1 MNRFSILFFA
11 VFTIAFGCVAQALP
25 SNAPNVLVLFSD
37 QHRMADFPGEPH
49 TSVIAPNLDRL
60 SQQGVRFHNAISN
73 YPVCS
78 PFRGMLLTG
87 LAPYRSGVIDNNE
100 PVKDPGTAMAHAFKK
115 AGYHTGYIGKWH
127 LQMKQNTH
135 VAPFGFDESR
145 IWANTNS
152 HYKSRYLDTDKNE
165 WIDYK
170 DYNAFG
176 MSEHAVDF
184 IERNQKKPFLLY
196 VSYNPPHSNFFDAP
210 EEFRAHFN
218 DRELKQRPNVMEMT
232 EQYALLAKRGWNDT
246 TLAGYLAHI
255 EALDHAI
262 GSVLDTLDRLNLSE
276 NTIVVYTSDHGEM
289 MLSHGRG
296 GKRVPYEESI
306 RIPFLIRWPNGIKA
320 GQHVKAPFGT
330 IDVVPTLLSLAGLE
344 QLPNLNGYDFSA
356 TVTEGAKAPV
366 KAQPIMHIQK
376 SNASHG
382 DNHPSE
388 KFRGIRTERY
398 TYAVKEDGPWIL
410 FDNKKDPYQ
419 LNNIIDKKKKVAAK
433 LDVQMREWLKEY
445 DDPF

>member
-1 MNRFSILFFA
+1 MNTLIIRIIA
-11 VFTIAFGCVAQALP
+11 IATITIGQIAHALP
-25 SNAPNVLVLFSD
+25 DDAPNVVVLFSD
-37 QHRMADFPGEPH
+37 QHRMADFPGEEH

-60 SQQGVRFHNAISN
+60 SNQGVRFQNAISN

-78 PFRGMLLTG
+78 PFRAMLLTG
-87 LAPYRSGVIDNNE
+87 LSPYRTGVIDNGE
-100 PVKDPGTAMAHAFKK
+100 PVKDPGSTMAHAFKK
-115 AGYHTGYIGKWH
+115 EGYHTGYIGKWH
-127 LQMKQNTH
+127 LQMNQKTH
-135 VAPFGFDESR
+135 VAPFGFNESR

-152 HYKSRYLDTDKNE
+152 HYKSRYLDTDQGK
-165 WIDYK
+165 WVDYK

-210 EEFRAHFN
+210 EEFQAHFKN
-218 DRELKQRPNVMEMT
+218 RKLKQRPNVMEMT
-232 EQYALLAKRGWNDT
+232 EQYELLSKRGWNDT

-262 GSVLDTLDRLNLSE
+262 GTVLDTLDRLELSE

-306 RIPFLIRWPNGIKA
+306 RIPFLLRWPKEIKA
-320 GQHVKAPFGT
+320 GQEVKAPFGT
-330 IDVVPTLLSLAGLE
+330 IDVVPTLLNLAGLE
-344 QLPNLNGYDFSA
+344 QLSNLNGYDFSA
-356 TVTEGAKAPV
+356 TVTKGAKPPV
-366 KAQPIMHIQK
+366 KSQPIMHIQK

-382 DNHPSE
+382 DKHPSE

-398 TYAVKEDGPWIL
+398 TYAVKESGPWIL

-419 LNNIIDKKKKVAAK
+419 LNNIIDEKKKVSAK
-433 LDVQMREWLKEY
+433 LDAQMRNWLREY